1 MAKKDNLHPIL
12 SKIKTDAKH
21 LQTLA
26 KEKGEQLIY
35 GHALDRASK
44 RHGYEDWN
52 TACGSVKNTAL
63 KSATPSIT
71 YMDAVSYET
80 LEKACEQMRSLGLTT
95 YTSKQS
101 LSDFSWGGGT
111 SYVYTLL
118 KSMSDEEVVQRFKG
132 ASIRGRLFFLSE
144 MQRRG
149 IKSIV
154 FDLEGDVTEE
164 ELMRVMGMFSDMAD
178 DSIVS
183 DYSHIEAILKE
194 ETCFQKKAVNLDS
207 ILFHRKSNAHLLK
220 KKTPK
225 PYQELNRKQLN
236 KNRY

>member
-12 SKIKTDAKH
+12 AKIKTDAKH
-21 LQTLA
+21 LQILA

-35 GHALDRASK
+35 GHALDQASK

-132 ASIRGRLFFLSE
+132 ASMRDRSFFLSE

-164 ELMRVMGMFSDMAD
+164 ELTKVMGLFSDLDD
-178 DSIVS
+178 DSIS
-183 DYSHIEAILKE
+183 ADYSHIEAMLKE
-194 ETCFQKKAVNLDS
+194 ETCFQQKAVNLDPMPFS
-207 ILFHRKSNAHLLK
+207 LKSDIPLLK
-220 KKTPK
+220 KKTLK